1 MKFYPIPLF
10 LLLAALLPAGGK
22 NDILNVAYQ
31 DRIVDSALILAVHE
45 IKGSPRSGG
54 YEFYRFS
61 SGSLSAEALISGNA
75 DVASMGD
82 AVALSLLSRYSD
94 KLVVLG
100 IHGTGPTRHRLVYAG
115 SDPSSLERVAVKF
128 GTSTHSA
135 LMAWLD
141 GNPESAGRIRLI
153 DLSPDMQLSA
163 LASGEIDGFAAS
175 EPTPTIALARVPGL
189 NSLPLAVDGR
199 AFPVVL
205 MARKKAYSEKRAA
218 IEELIGEMKRAGDAL
233 DSRTALTGEQES
245 VLTAET
251 GLEKSLLDQSLAH
264 HSFRFRRA
272 SDFRDEMGELS
283 AFLLKMGKIPQIPG
297 ENVWGE

>member
-1 MKFYPIPLF
+1 MKIYTMALF
-10 LLLAALLPAGGK
+10 LFLTTLLSAGGK
-22 NDILNVAYQ
+22 GDILKVAYQ
-31 DRIVDSALILAVHE
+31 DRIVDSALILAVHGIE
-45 IKGSPRSGG
+45 ASPRADNYG
-54 YEFYRFS
+54 FYRFS
-61 SGSLSAEALISGNA
+61 SGSLSAEALISGDV

-82 AVALSLLSRYSD
+82 AVAVSLLSRYPD

-115 SDPSSLERVAVKF
+115 SDPASLETLAVKF

-141 GNPESAGRIRLI
+141 RNPEETGQVRLI

-175 EPTPTIALARVPGL
+175 EPTPTIALNRVSGL

-205 MARKKAYSEKRAA
+205 VARKKTYSLKKEA
-218 IEELIGEMKRAGDAL
+218 IYEFIGEIEKAGEAL
-233 DSRTALTGEQES
+233 ENRTSLTEEQWGILTG
-245 VLTAET
+245 ET
-251 GLEKSLLDQSLAH
+251 GLEKSLLNQSLSH
-264 HSFRFRRA
+264 HSFRYRKA
-272 SDFRDEMGELS
+272 SDFQAELGELA
-283 AFLLKMGKIPQIPG
+283 AFLLEMGKIPQIP
-297 ENVWGE
+297 EKCVWEE